1 MPVVLAALLTALARA
16 ADPADTVVVAWQV
29 PEGCPGVEALRAGI
43 RRSLGGLAIE
53 GHAPVQVGVVVTR
66 EAPQRFRLELRL
78 DAGDGPSERVLTSDT
93 CGAAVDTAAWLIAVA
108 IDVRAAQPA
117 APPAGVPPSPGTT
130 VPEPPPEPKP
140 NSSSPAPGSQPSPP
154 AARREPPPPAPG
166 SQPLPSAPDSQPN
179 PPAPGSQP
187 SPPNPE
193 TVAPALPPA
202 DAEPPEPLEPAP
214 PPSAKPPAAR
224 DRALHLDL
232 WAGGGLGL
240 GVLPRPTPTAALG
253 LTLAGPRWETELSGH
268 YWAIRREDFGEGRGG
283 KFAHGHAA
291 VRGCGA
297 WERGRVRIPL
307 CGGLAIGGVSGEG
320 VGALIP
326 RTARSLWIGLLAGAG
341 LRVALHPRVGLLLR
355 AEAVFGLRRP
365 GFLLDPAPGVVF
377 RPAPVGFSAFLA
389 LSIRLR

>member
-1 MPVVLAALLTALARA
+1 MPVVLAALLTALTRA

-29 PEGCPGVEALRAGI
+29 PEGCPGVEALHAGI
-43 RRSLGGLAIE
+43 RRSLGGLAVE
-53 GHAPVQVGVVVTR
+53 RRTPVQVGVVVAR
-66 EAPQRFRLELRL
+66 EAPRRFRLELRL
-78 DAGDGPSERVLTSDT
+78 DAGDGPSERVLTSDS
-93 CGAAVDTAAWLIAVA
+93 CSAAVDTAAWLIAVA

-117 APPAGVPPSPGTT
+117 APPVGVPPGPETT
-130 VPEPPPEPKP
+130 VPEPPPGSQP
-140 NSSSPAPGSQPSPP
+140 NPSSLAPGSPPS
-154 AARREPPPPAPG
+154 
-166 SQPLPSAPDSQPN
+166 PSAPRPEAP

-187 SPPNPE
+187 SPPVPGSQPSSPGPHPSPPAPRPE
-193 TVAPALPPA
+193 PLAPALPPDA
-202 DAEPPEPLEPAP
+202 DPPEPLEPAP
-214 PPSAKPPAAR
+214 PSAKPPATR

-240 GVLPRPTPTAALG
+240 GVLPRPAPTAALG

-268 YWAIRREDFGEGRGG
+268 YWALRREDFGEGRGG

-320 VGALIP
+320 VGALLP

-365 GFLLDPAPGVVF
+365 GFLLDPSPGVVF